1 MLRRVSETGPVA
13 ASCAEEGIFTF
24 DRLRID
30 RAAHRVTLEDGREA
44 GLTSMEFDLLSIMAE
59 NAGRVLAQERLRE
72 LTHSDPARTFDRSID
87 IRITRA
93 RQKIERDPGRP

>member
-1 MLRRVSETGPVA
+1 MRAVLRRVSETGPVA

-44 GLTSMEFDLLSIMAE
+44 GLTSFAQIAALSEDDIAAIDTIKIKPE
-59 NAGRVLAQERLRE
+59 WVEQAKQLA
-72 LTHSDPARTFDRSID
+72 
-87 IRITRA
+87 
-93 RQKIERDPGRP
+93 KG